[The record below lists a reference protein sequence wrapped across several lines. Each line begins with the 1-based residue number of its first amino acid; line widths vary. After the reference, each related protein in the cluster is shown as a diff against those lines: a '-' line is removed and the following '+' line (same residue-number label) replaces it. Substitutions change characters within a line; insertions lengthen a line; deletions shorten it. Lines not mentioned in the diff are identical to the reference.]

1 MLVVQFPKTR
11 LFRTWLP
18 SGDQDELKMRC
29 SHSREMKCTDLG
41 GSSGDRRT
49 RLVLFGQCFW
59 AAKILSTSVQAMWND
74 LSLVP

>member
-1 MLVVQFPKTR
+1 
-11 LFRTWLP
+11 
-18 SGDQDELKMRC
+18 MRC
-29 SHSREMKCTDLG
+29 SHSREMKRADLG

-59 AAKILSTSVQAMWND
+59 AARILSTSVQAMWND